1 VKSTIVLFLLIGT
14 AIGQDIVLPPP
25 GPIPKTAQQAPPS
38 RDYSAICSLPS
49 TEAACKSYNELVTS
63 RDKDLLDVL
72 KMRDTYV
79 CFRENEDVFSV
90 ISLATPQPSE
100 FKKVPKGAF
109 YDAGPS
115 SWVIHLRF
123 KNGQDDKSDFL
134 IGKWTKLEPGSSPF
148 FQTLPKA
155 NPSLSA
161 SESAITLLDEFEN
174 LKGGKTTY
182 TLQVRRS
189 TMRASEEFQ
198 WDDPPKDT
206 KSTPERG
213 SQTYD
218 AHCIIFK

>member
-1 VKSTIVLFLLIGT
+1 MLFLLGT

-25 GPIPKTAQQAPPS
+25 GPIPKTAQQSPPS
-38 RDYSAICSLPS
+38 RDYSYACSLPS

-79 CFRENEDVFSV
+79 CFRENEDAFSV
-90 ISLATPQPSE
+90 ISLDTPQPLE
-100 FKKVPKGAF
+100 FKKVLKGF
-109 YDAGPS
+109 YEAGPS
-115 SWVIHLRF
+115 SWVFHLRF
-123 KNGQDDKSDFL
+123 KNGQDDKSELL

-161 SESAITLLDEFEN
+161 GESAITLLEEFQN
-174 LKGGKTTY
+174 LSGGKTTY

-189 TMRASEEFQ
+189 TMRA
-198 WDDPPKDT
+198 
-206 KSTPERG
+206 
-213 SQTYD
+213 
-218 AHCIIFK
+218 